1 MSQIAE
7 LNDALRRNPSCGHWH
22 ITQGV
27 QTLPLSAGDLFRT
40 IKDYESFTQGSD
52 PYGEHDFGVP
62 ELAGER
68 LFWKIDYY
76 DTALEYH
83 SLDPANP
90 ELTARVLTVM
100 LASEY

>member
-7 LNDALRRNPSCGHWH
+7 LNDAFRRDPSRGRWH
-22 ITQGV
+22 ITGAV
-27 QTLPLSAGDLFRT
+27 QDLPLKPGELHRAIRDFGD
-40 IKDYESFTQGSD
+40 FTLENDS
-52 PYGEHDFGVP
+52 YGEHDFGVL

-83 SLDPANP
+83 SPDPADP
-90 ELTARVLTVM
+90 HLTARVLTVM
-100 LASEY
+100 LAREY